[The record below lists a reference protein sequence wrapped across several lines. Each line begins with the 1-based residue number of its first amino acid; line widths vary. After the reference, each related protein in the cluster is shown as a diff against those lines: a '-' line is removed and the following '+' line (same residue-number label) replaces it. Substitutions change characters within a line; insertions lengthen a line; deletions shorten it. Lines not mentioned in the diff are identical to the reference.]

1 MPRSGIR
8 YAATGKRTEEPP
20 SEGNGG
26 DPDEF
31 VKCYFVQGSREQG
44 GTSQTLCS
52 AKVSGI

>member
-31 VKCYFVQGSREQG
+31 VQCYFVQGSREQG
-44 GTSQTLCS
+44 GPSQTLCS